1 MGSGPGGSQAGG
13 QNARHS
19 HARTGTGGV
28 LFSSR
33 PAGDTGQARTAPAHG
48 FKSSTDSNHSASG
61 AARVRHNRPTQGARQ
76 GASLSPSRL
85 FRTPASQQIVPH
97 TGLGIQPPGDTG
109 ARQGAF
115 LSPSIQL
122 VTPDARHVQ
131 PFAEN

>member
-19 HARTGTGGV
+19 PARTGRV

-61 AARVRHNRPTQGARQ
+61 AARVRHNR
-76 GASLSPSRL
+76 L

-97 TGLGIQPPGDTG
+97 TGLGI
-109 ARQGAF
+109 RQGAF
-115 LSPSIQL
+115 LSPSRPAGDTGHRNAQL
-122 VTPDARHVQ
+122 
-131 PFAEN
+131 FAENIHKTARARRMLLMNSQIAFWRSE

>member
-19 HARTGTGGV
+19 QRQDGHGGV

-76 GASLSPSRL
+76 GA
-85 FRTPASQQIVPH
+85 
-97 TGLGIQPPGDTG
+97 
-109 ARQGAF
+109 F